1 MLLEKED
8 VVLQDYLVPTVRG
21 NLIKCL
27 YFIEVSFTHAGLIL
41 GSGSVIPKIVFPVYM
56 LAPDVNMVLY

>member
-27 YFIEVSFTHAGLIL
+27 YFIEVSFTHAGLIF